1 MRNPIMEDAV
11 GRGTFPQVSPIPI
24 LLLENNPGEV
34 LRFKQILSADKRREV
49 FTIVHLSRLEIAA
62 NYLAGRPE
70 GPMVI
75 ITSLFLPDSRGLE
88 IVRRLRESGPD
99 SVVVALYQIR
109 DRAVMGSLL
118 AAGADLCLDRDP
130 LARDFEQT
138 IRHLIGHSAQSEG

>member
-1 MRNPIMEDAV
+1 MEDAV

-75 ITSLFLPDSRGLE
+75 ITSLYNNSRNAELMMEHAAAVLPKPVTIPKLSEILEEKLGL
-88 IVRRLRESGPD
+88 I
-99 SVVVALYQIR
+99 
-109 DRAVMGSLL
+109 
-118 AAGADLCLDRDP
+118 
-130 LARDFEQT
+130 
-138 IRHLIGHSAQSEG
+138 